1 MFSTCPLI
9 IKQMN
14 ISKFLI
20 IEAALVIASI
30 PLLFLIQ
37 GGIRTSPLFKNPNKE
52 ELLRKNPVTLP
63 DKKTLIELEKNVLS
77 QGSGIEFD
85 SLLGDWKFISVW
97 KKDIDE
103 EDSFFSSL
111 LRVFSAKIK
120 FKKNISSDHSHKLA
134 VMASIQFGLL
144 TIEFSG
150 SGYLKGK
157 QPLLPFFLNLIELK
171 SGSNILLSRSL
182 EEPEE
187 KEKPFFGLIALEE
200 NGECLSARGQTGAL
214 VIWLKD

>member
-1 MFSTCPLI
+1 
-9 IKQMN
+9 MN

-20 IEAALVIASI
+20 IEAALVIVSI
-30 PLLFLIQ
+30 PLLFFIQ
-37 GGIRTSPLFKNPNKE
+37 GGIRTSPLFKNSNKE

-63 DKKTLIELEKNVLS
+63 DKKKLIELEKYVLS
-77 QGSGIEFD
+77 HGSGIEFD

-103 EDSFFSSL
+103 EDSIFSSL

-157 QPLLPFFLNLIELK
+157 QPLLPFCLNLIELK

-200 NGECLSARGQTGAL
+200 NGKLLSARRKGGAMIIL
-214 VIWLKD
+214 LKD